1 MTSDLFNGKN
11 PTIRNVAKVLGLIVS
26 SFPTI
31 AYGPLHYQYLEQ
43 DKTTALKTS
52 KWNFDTKICL
62 SSQAR
67 EDLKWW
73 IDSTK
78 SASNLIT

>member
-43 DKTTALKTS
+43 TKPQLLKLANGTLIPKFVYPAKLGKTLSGGLTLLSLHPTS
-52 KWNFDTKICL
+52 
-62 SSQAR
+62 
-67 EDLKWW
+67 
-73 IDSTK
+73 
-78 SASNLIT
+78 